1 MITIKNFRL
10 TIPAI
15 PLVLPSEIRLP
26 LRTPQIQPFAKK
38 KMPKDNSIQSVLI
51 IGSGPIIIGQACEFD
66 YSGTQAA
73 RSLREEGI
81 KVTLINSNP
90 ATIMT
95 DPMMADK
102 VYLLPLTVES
112 IEQILQ
118 ESEASGNR
126 IDAVLPT
133 MGGQTAL
140 NLAKEAEDLGLWNQ
154 YNVKLIGVDIKAID
168 KAEDREKFRQWMI
181 DLGVNVAQAKTA
193 NSFLEGKEFAQEI
206 GFPLVIRPSFTLGG
220 TGGGF
225 VHDKEE
231 LDEALNRG
239 LQASPIHEVLVEK
252 AVLGWKEFELE
263 LLRDAADNVCI
274 ICTVENF
281 DPMGVH
287 TGDSI
292 TVAPAM
298 TLSDTGMQLMRNT
311 AIKMMR
317 DLGNFAGG
325 CNVQFAM
332 NPDTEE
338 IIAIEINPRV
348 SRSSA
353 LASKATG
360 YPIAKIAAKLAIG
373 FNLDELENQITKTT
387 SAYFE
392 PALDYVIVKI
402 PRWNFDKFKGAN
414 DTLGLQMK
422 SVGEVMAI
430 GRSFTEAVQKACQS
444 LENNA
449 VGLGYYGKS
458 LMHADELL
466 EYIKT
471 PKWDRI
477 FRIKDALMAGIS
489 VSSISKATNGIDRW
503 FLLEIQKLCNLEKEM
518 AKYDLADL
526 PDELLREAKV
536 HGFSDEQISR
546 ITQHGDEEDVYKKRK
561 EAGITRVY
569 KMVDT
574 CSAEFEAKTPY
585 FYSTFE
591 TPSVS
596 AEGDG
601 LATSNES
608 KRSSKKKIIV
618 LGSGPN
624 RIGQGIE
631 FDYCCVHGLLA
642 IKECGYEAIMVN
654 CNPET
659 VSTDFD
665 MADKLYFEPV
675 YWEHIWE
682 IIEHEQP
689 EGVIVQL
696 GGQTALKLAEK
707 LNEKG
712 IKIIGTSFESLDIA
726 EDRGRFS
733 DLLKELEIPYPEY
746 GTAWSVDDAIAVAN
760 KVGYPVLVRP
770 SYVLGGQRMR
780 IVLNDEEVEK
790 AVVSLLKHIPGNK
803 ILIDHFLDRCQE
815 AEIDAICDGDK
826 FHVMGIMEHI
836 EPAGIHSGDSNAVL
850 PAFNLSPLEIQD
862 MVDYAKK
869 IALALKVKGL
879 INIQFAIKDGKVYVI
894 EANPR
899 ASRTTPFIAK
909 AYGVPYLNYAT
920 KVMLDKLKVADIPEE
935 KNLEGF
941 AIKEPVFSFNKFPGV
956 NKELGPEMK
965 STGEAIRFIK
975 NLRDPY
981 FRQLYKDR
989 SMYLSK

>member
-1 MITIKNFRL
+1 
-10 TIPAI
+10 
-15 PLVLPSEIRLP
+15 
-26 LRTPQIQPFAKK
+26 
-38 KMPKDNSIQSVLI
+38 MPKDNSIKSVLI

-81 KVTLINSNP
+81 RVILINSNP

-95 DPMMADK
+95 DPMMADR
-102 VYLLPLTVES
+102 VYLLPLTVDS

-118 ESEASGNR
+118 ENE

-140 NLAKEAEDLGLWNQ
+140 NLAKEAEELGLWQQ
-154 YNVKLIGVDIKAID
+154 YNVRLIGVDIKAID
-168 KAEDREKFRQWMI
+168 KAEDREQFRQWMI
-181 DLGVNVAQAKTA
+181 QLGVNVARAKTA
-193 NSFLEGKEFAQEI
+193 NSFLEGKEFAQEM

-225 VHDKEE
+225 VHAPED

-239 LQASPIHEVLVEK
+239 LQASPIHEVLVEQ

-263 LLRDAADNVCI
+263 LLRDSANNVCI

-298 TLSDTGMQLMRNT
+298 TLSDTAFQLMRNT
-311 AIKMMR
+311 AITMMR

-373 FNLDELENQITKTT
+373 YRLDELNNQITGNT

-392 PALDYVIVKI
+392 PTLDYVIVKI
-402 PRWNFDKFKGAN
+402 PRWNFDKFRGAK

-430 GRSFTEAVQKACQS
+430 GRSFTEAIQKACQS

-458 LMHADELL
+458 LMKTDELL
-466 EYIKT
+466 DYLKT
-471 PKWDRI
+471 PKWDRL

-489 VSSISKATNGIDRW
+489 VNSISKASHGIDRW
-503 FLLEIQKLCNLEKEM
+503 FLFEIQRLCEIEKEI
-518 AKYDLADL
+518 ARYKLDTL
-526 PDELLREAKV
+526 PDDLLRRAK
-536 HGFSDEQISR
+536 HNGFGDDQICRIMNDGTEDELY
-546 ITQHGDEEDVYKKRK
+546 EKRK
-561 EAGITRVY
+561 ALGIRRVF

-574 CSAEFEAKTPY
+574 CAAEFEAKTPY

-591 TPSVS
+591 
-596 AEGDG
+596 EGALSG
-601 LATSNES
+601 EVMQNEAKS
-608 KRSSKKKIIV
+608 HADKKKIIV

-631 FDYCCVHGLLA
+631 FDYCVHGLLA
-642 IKECGYEAIMVN
+642 IKECGYEAIMIN

-665 MADKLYFEPV
+665 MADRLYFEPV
-675 YWEHIWE
+675 NWEHIRE
-682 IIEHEQP
+682 VIDHEQP
-689 EGVIVQL
+689 DGVIVQL
-696 GGQTALKLAEK
+696 GGQTALKISKMLH
-707 LNEKG
+707 EKG
-712 IKIIGTSFESLDIA
+712 IPIVGTSFDNMDIA

-733 DLLKELEIPYPEY
+733 DLLRDLEIPYPEY
-746 GTAWSVDDAIAVAN
+746 GTAVDVDEAIEVAN
-760 KVGYPVLVRP
+760 RVGYPVLVRP
-770 SYVLGGQRMR
+770 SYVIGGQRMR
-780 IVLNDEEVEK
+780 IVINDEEVEK
-790 AVVSLLKHIPGNK
+790 AVVSLLKHIPGNR

-815 AEIDAICDGDK
+815 AEIDAIYDGEK
-826 FHVMGIMEHI
+826 LHVMGVMEHI
-836 EPAGIHSGDSNAVL
+836 EPAGIHSGDSHAML
-850 PAFNLSPLEIQD
+850 PAFNLSP
-862 MVDYAKK
+862 MVVTTMEHYALK
-869 IALALKVKGL
+869 IAQALNIRGL

-909 AYGVPYLNYAT
+909 AYQIPYLNIAT
-920 KVMLDKLKVADIPEE
+920 RVMLGVNKLSDFKYEKKLK
-935 KNLEGF
+935 GF
-941 AIKEPVFSFNKFPGV
+941 AIKEPVFSFDKFPGV
-956 NKELGPEMK
+956 SKELGPEMK

-975 NLRDPY
+975 DLRDPY

>member
-1 MITIKNFRL
+1 MFHTGFL
-10 TIPAI
+10 FT
-15 PLVLPSEIRLP
+15 SF
-26 LRTPQIQPFAKK
+26 TSTFARHNTGNTT
-38 KMPKDNSIQSVLI
+38 MPKDNSIQSVLI
-51 IGSGPIIIGQACEFD
+51 IGSGPIVIGQACEFD

-73 RSLREEGI
+73 RSLREESV
-81 KVTLINSNP
+81 KVILINSNP

-118 ESEASGNR
+118 ENK

-140 NLAKEAEDLGLWNQ
+140 NLCKEVDELGIWEAHG
-154 YNVKLIGVDIKAID
+154 VRLIGVDIKAID
-168 KAEDREKFRQWMI
+168 KAEDREKFRLWMI
-181 DLGVNVAQAKTA
+181 EMGIPVCQAKIA

-206 GFPLVIRPSFTLGG
+206 GFPLVLRPSFTLGG
-220 TGGGF
+220 SGGSIVF
-225 VHDKEE
+225 SKDE
-231 LDEALNRG
+231 LDEALNTG
-239 LQASPIHEVLVEK
+239 LTASPIHEVLVEK

-263 LLRDAADNVCI
+263 LLRDNADNVVI
-274 ICTVENF
+274 ICGVENF

-292 TVAPAM
+292 TVAPVM
-298 TLSDTGMQLMRNT
+298 TLSDTAYQLMRNT
-311 AIKMMR
+311 AIRMMR

-325 CNVQFAM
+325 CNVQFAL
-332 NPDTEE
+332 NPQTEE
-338 IIAIEINPRV
+338 IIVVEINPRV

-373 FNLDELENQITKTT
+373 YNLDELKNQITQST

-402 PRWNFDKFKGAN
+402 PRWNFDKFKGAK
-414 DTLGLQMK
+414 DTLGFQMK
-422 SVGEVMAI
+422 SVGEVMGI
-430 GRSFTEAVQKACQS
+430 GRSFAEAVQKACQS
-444 LENNA
+444 LENEA

-458 LMHADELL
+458 LMHADELI
-466 EYIKT
+466 EYIKI

-477 FRIKDALMAGIS
+477 FRIKDALMAGA
-489 VSSISKATNGIDRW
+489 SIKRICESTKIDRW
-503 FLLEIQKLCNLEKEM
+503 FIYQIQKICDCEKKIAQYNLQT
-518 AKYDLADL
+518 L
-526 PDELLREAKV
+526 PDDVLKEAKFL
-536 HGFSDEQISR
+536 GFSDEQVVR
-546 ITQHGDEEDVYKKRK
+546 IMKEEDAEIIYERRK
-561 EAGITRVY
+561 AMGLTRVF

-591 TPSVS
+591 NKPVNASK
-596 AEGDG
+596 
-601 LATSNES
+601 LLSNES
-608 KRSSKKKIIV
+608 IVSDKKKIIV

-642 IKECGYEAIMVN
+642 VKEAGYEAIMVN

-665 MADKLYFEPV
+665 IADKLYFEPV
-675 YWEHIWE
+675 FWEHLWE
-682 IIEHEQP
+682 IIEYEKP
-689 EGVIVQL
+689 YGVIVQL
-696 GGQTALKLAEK
+696 GGQTALKLAK
-707 LNEKG
+707 RLHEKG
-712 IKIIGTSFESLDIA
+712 IKIIGSSFDSMDIA

-733 DLLKELEIPYPEY
+733 DMLKELEIPYPNY
-746 GTAWSVDDAIAVAN
+746 GTAFNTDEAIEVA
-760 KVGYPVLVRP
+760 KQVGYPVLIRP

-780 IVLNDEEVEK
+780 IVINDEDLEK
-790 AVVSLLKHIPGNK
+790 GVLSLIKHLPGNK

-815 AEIDAICDGDK
+815 AEIDAIFDGED
-826 FHVMGIMEHI
+826 FHVMGVMEHI

-850 PAFNLSPLEIQD
+850 PQFNLSPLIVHTMEE
-862 MVDYAKK
+862 YAEK
-869 IALALKVKGL
+869 IARALKIKGL
-879 INIQFAIKDGKVYVI
+879 INIQFAIKDGNVFVI

-909 AYGVPYLNYAT
+909 AYQIPYLNIAT
-920 KVMLDKLKVADIPEE
+920 KIMMDVNKLKDFTFE
-935 KNLEGF
+935 KKLTGF

-975 NLRDPY
+975 DLKDPY
-981 FRQLYKDR
+981 FRQLYKER
-989 SMYLSK
+989 SMHLSK

>member
-1 MITIKNFRL
+1 
-10 TIPAI
+10 
-15 PLVLPSEIRLP
+15 
-26 LRTPQIQPFAKK
+26 
-38 KMPKDNSIQSVLI
+38 MPRNTSVGSVLI
-51 IGSGPIIIGQACEFD
+51 IGSGPIVIGQACEFD

-73 RSLREEGI
+73 RSLKEEGV
-81 KVTLINSNP
+81 KVILINSNP

-95 DPMMADK
+95 DPMMADR

-112 IEQILQ
+112 IEQIL
-118 ESEASGNR
+118 EENK

-140 NLAKEAEDLGLWNQ
+140 NLCKEADELGVWEK

-181 DLGVNVAQAKTA
+181 EMGIPVAPARTA

-225 VHDKEE
+225 VHSRDD
-231 LDEALNRG
+231 LDEALNNG
-239 LQASPIHEVLVEK
+239 LTASPIHEVLVEK

-263 LLRDAADNVCI
+263 LLRDDMDNVVI

-298 TLSDTGMQLMRNT
+298 TLSDTAFQLMRDT
-311 AIKMMR
+311 AIRMMR
-317 DLGNFAGG
+317 NLGNFAGG
-325 CNVQFAM
+325 CNVQFAL
-332 NPDTEE
+332 NPETEE

-373 FNLDELENQITKTT
+373 FTLDELKNQITKST

-430 GRSFTEAVQKACQS
+430 GRSFTEAIQKACQS
-444 LENNA
+444 LENEA

-458 LMHADELL
+458 LMHSEELI

-477 FRIKDALMAGIS
+477 FRIKDALMAGVS
-489 VSSISKATNGIDRW
+489 VKRICESTRIDRW
-503 FLLEIQKLCNLEKEM
+503 FIYQIQKICDCEKEI
-518 AKYDLADL
+518 AKYDLKTL
-526 PDELLREAKV
+526 PPGLLKEAKV
-536 HGFSDEQISR
+536 LGFSDEQIVR
-546 ITQHGDEEDVYKKRK
+546 ILGDGTEEEVYEMRKQHNIKR
-561 EAGITRVY
+561 VF

-591 TPSVS
+591 NNSDVT
-596 AEGDG
+596 G
-601 LATSNES
+601 LLVNES
-608 KRSSKKKIIV
+608 IVSDKKKIIV

-642 IKECGYEAIMVN
+642 IRESGFESIMVN

-665 MADKLYFEPV
+665 IADKLYFEPV
-675 YWEHIWE
+675 FWEHLWE
-682 IIEHEQP
+682 IIEHEKP

-696 GGQTALKLAEK
+696 GGQTALKLARR
-707 LNEKG
+707 LHEKG
-712 IKIIGTSFESLDIA
+712 IRIIGTSFDNMDIA

-733 DLLKELEIPYPEY
+733 DMLKALEIPYPRY
-746 GTAWSVDDAIAVAN
+746 GTAYTTDDAIEVA
-760 KVGYPVLVRP
+760 KEVGYPVLVRP

-780 IVLNDEEVEK
+780 IVLNDEELESGVL
-790 AVVSLLKHIPGNK
+790 SLLKHLPGNK

-815 AEIDAICDGDK
+815 AEIDAIFDGET
-826 FHVMGIMEHI
+826 FHVMGVMEHI

-850 PAFNLSPLEIQD
+850 PQFNLTPLIVHTMEE
-862 MVDYAKK
+862 YAEK
-869 IALALKVKGL
+869 IARALDIRGL
-879 INIQFAIKDGKVYVI
+879 INIQFAIKDGNVYVI

-909 AYGVPYLNYAT
+909 AYQIPYLNIAT
-920 KVMLDKLKVADIPEE
+920 KIMLGVAKLKDFKFE
-935 KNLEGF
+935 KKLKGF
-941 AIKEPVFSFNKFPGV
+941 AIKEPVFSFNKFPNV

-975 NLRDPY
+975 DLRDPY
-981 FRQLYKDR
+981 FRSLYKER
-989 SMYLSK
+989 SMHLSK